1 MYNESEHGWGYRA
14 LGVLA
19 QELKEIIPELTRQGT
34 KEEDFMSVNYIG
46 LIPVLI
52 KAVQEQQSEIEELK
66 QQQSLI
72 TSLTPEEIILLKKL
86 ISEKK

>member
-1 MYNESEHGWGYRA
+1 MDDGYRA

>member
-1 MYNESEHGWGYRA
+1 
-14 LGVLA
+14 
-19 QELKEIIPELTRQGT
+19 
-34 KEEDFMSVNYIG
+34 MSVNYIG

-52 KAVQEQQSEIEELK
+52 KAVQEQQAEIEELK

>member
-1 MYNESEHGWGYRA
+1 MDDGYRA

-19 QELKEIIPELTRQGT
+19 RGIKSSLNLLVKVQKKRILCLLIIL
-34 KEEDFMSVNYIG
+34 V

-72 TSLTPEEIILLKKL
+72 TSLTPEEIILLKEIDLWKE
-86 ISEKK
+86 IIF

>member
-1 MYNESEHGWGYRA
+1 
-14 LGVLA
+14 
-19 QELKEIIPELTRQGT
+19 
-34 KEEDFMSVNYIG
+34 MSVNYIG